1 MKNTRSYDWIVVGG
15 GIAGISVA
23 EILTREGHSVAL
35 VEKNKKLASVAT
47 KEFHEWVHTGSL
59 YTLVKD
65 QMKTLKYILGSLDD
79 LFEFYSCFEN
89 MNIIPTESGI
99 RINQN
104 SDGWF
109 NKNYI
114 NFKYRLKDRKIFFNW
129 IYSIAR
135 SIILIEGI
143 KKHDWLRRR
152 AGIIE
157 SLKSEYYLPI
167 LKRFFKIILSNEKFY
182 KIESTDFTTN
192 SRYLLKDLLATS
204 INNGLEIFTENE
216 LLNIEHI
223 NNEIEAVCKNGKIVG
238 KKIVICTGGNIEKFT
253 EQKIKKTLAPIAV
266 VRNITEE
273 TKSFVEL
280 DYFKQNC
287 INIIRK
293 DFSYGV
299 IGGISLS
306 KSDEVDKYFEYLIN
320 EHKKINPKIEV
331 LKKYV
336 GIKNEIISK
345 DEERN
350 YIFHIKK
357 DKFKENVW
365 SIIQG
370 KITLAYS
377 IDTEFY
383 RLIYKK
389 NPKKFFKT
397 NVRYESLNDIID
409 ETIWEETQ
417 SKNN

>member
-99 RINQN
+99 HINQN
-104 SDGWF
+104 RDGWF

-167 LKRFFKIILSNEKFY
+167 LKKFFKIIFSNEKFY

-216 LLNIEHI
+216 LLNIEHL
-223 NNEIEAVCKNGKIVG
+223 NNEIVAVCKNGKIVG
-238 KKIVICTGGNIEKFT
+238 KKIVICTGGSIEKFT

-266 VRNITEE
+266 VRNIPEE

-287 INIIRK
+287 INIITK
-293 DFSYGV
+293 DSSYGV

-320 EHKKINPKIEV
+320 EHKKANPKIEV

-357 DKFKENVW
+357 DKLKENVW
-365 SIIQG
+365 SIIPG
-370 KITLAYS
+370 KFTLAFS
-377 IDTEFY
+377 IAPEFY